1 MAQSVGGD
9 AVGERLGKL
18 IGHCLIGGDIRRREG
33 IGQANG
39 VSGNDRLK
47 RLLGQP
53 FVRLGCGELNLDRG
67 HSNAQIL
74 ITHSGSK
81 GFLGSATGSFD

>member
-1 MAQSVGGD
+1 MAQPVGGD

-18 IGHCLIGGDIRRREG
+18 IGHRLIGGDIRRCEW

-39 VSGNDRLK
+39 VPGNNRLK

-53 FVRLGCGELNLDRG
+53 FVRFGGVELNLDRG
-67 HSNAQIL
+67 HGNAQIL

-81 GFLGSATGSFD
+81 GFLGGATGSFD